1 MQHTTTQ
8 PRITAI
14 TNQSVFKKSTFVIA
28 LAALGGLTIL
38 AGMVSLISAIILL
51 SNASLPSLSSTL
63 LTDAG
68 MDIVTG
74 LLIMTSS
81 RAFAKGKF
89 LAVWFCGGSMLLDSL
104 YSLIKGY
111 PLHYIFIGL
120 SCLFIWQML
129 KFRTEWET
137 LQ

>member
-8 PRITAI
+8 PRITPI
-14 TNQSVFKKSTFVIA
+14 TYQSVFKKPTFIFA

-38 AGMVSLISAIILL
+38 AGIVSLVSAIILL
-51 SNASLPSLSSTL
+51 SNAALPSLSSTL

-68 MDIVTG
+68 VDIVTG
-74 LLIMTSS
+74 LLMVTSS
-81 RAFAKGKF
+81 RAFAKGNF
-89 LAVWFCGGSMLLDSL
+89 SAVWFCGGGMLVDSL

-111 PLHYIFIGL
+111 PLHYIFIALG
-120 SCLFIWQML
+120 CLLIWQML

-137 LQ
+137 L